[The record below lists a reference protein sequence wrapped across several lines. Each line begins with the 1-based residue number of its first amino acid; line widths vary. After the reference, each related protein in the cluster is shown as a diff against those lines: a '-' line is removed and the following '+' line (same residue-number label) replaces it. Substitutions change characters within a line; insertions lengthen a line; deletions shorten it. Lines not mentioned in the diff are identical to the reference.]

1 MKTSVFSA
9 TLVALV
15 SFFYQGAYA
24 ADCTVTNANDAG
36 AGSLRACLA
45 QATADGDVVTIGPEV
60 TSPILLTTGALNI
73 DAGIRIAGAGPGV
86 SVIDGSGNGNNR
98 IVTLDASVTG
108 KSVSISG
115 LTIQGGNLS
124 AEGSAILVDRNSLSL
139 SDCVLQ
145 NNQTN
150 GAHGGAVMVAGVEA
164 TLSVD
169 SCQFLDN
176 RVQGVGNG
184 GAIYSNG
191 SLFISNSTF
200 SGNGTNAGQ
209 GGKGGAIYLNAGV
222 AQVLNSTFSQ
232 NSADGD
238 GGAIYNVSF
247 NDLIVHN
254 SVFDGNRNLSGV
266 GIGGA
271 IFNEREALVLSD
283 SDFTGNTAG
292 GAIFNEGLMVADRC
306 YFSGNSSANFDGG
319 AIQNEHIMILRN
331 SVVIG
336 NSVSPG
342 QGGGVY
348 VNGQALIENST
359 VANNTSD
366 FNGGG
371 IYVTP
376 GTNAV
381 AIDNSTIFGNEAA
394 GNGGGIFAGETTFL
408 NNVTIAGNTAASG
421 GGIYTSFETYF
432 SNSIVAGNSA
442 GSGPDCFYFAGLFIA
457 NGPNLVQDTAA
468 CTFTGDVQ
476 ETINQDPLLAGE
488 LAANGGPG
496 IGQNGAQPLLTIA
509 LQAESLALDA
519 GNDASCR
526 PTDQR
531 GIARPQ
537 GEACDLGAFEAGAT
551 ADLSASDLNF
561 GEQIVGTVSEV
572 QTATLANNGLIPLV
586 INGAAVGGDADD
598 FTVDNGCGATLAPGE
613 SCSFAV
619 SFAPTVNSL
628 RQATITVDTSSGSQ
642 TIDLLGAGIL
652 PTEDEGG
659 GCSFQNSAPNHP
671 HTMLGMGLGLVAL
684 LALRVRG
691 PCHNRQD

>member
-36 AGSLRACLA
+36 AGSFRACLA
-45 QATADGDVVTIGPEV
+45 QATADGDVVTIAPEV

-619 SFAPTVNSL
+619 SFV
-628 RQATITVDTSSGSQ
+628 
-642 TIDLLGAGIL
+642 
-652 PTEDEGG
+652 
-659 GCSFQNSAPNHP
+659 
-671 HTMLGMGLGLVAL
+671 
-684 LALRVRG
+684 
-691 PCHNRQD
+691 